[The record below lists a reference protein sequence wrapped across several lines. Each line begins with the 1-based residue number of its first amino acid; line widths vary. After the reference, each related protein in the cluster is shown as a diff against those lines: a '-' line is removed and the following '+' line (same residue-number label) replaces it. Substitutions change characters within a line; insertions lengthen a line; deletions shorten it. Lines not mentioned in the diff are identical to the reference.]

1 MTAPRGPLGQVP
13 YPGLLD
19 PERLSGLGTPL
30 PAVPRE
36 VLELGPAVVG
46 ATGGSGTRVVA
57 TILRRAGLYIGN
69 DLNESDDALRFGD
82 YSSRWIDTYLALG
95 RAVSASVKQAMVE
108 DLNHVLGAHCAPLES
123 SPGRWGWKEPRSIY
137 LLPIYVEH
145 LPSLRFVHIVR
156 DGRDMA
162 LSTNQ
167 NQLQMH
173 ADAAGIDPDLADPV
187 RSIALW
193 SWINLETAEYGAREL
208 GDRYMR
214 IRFEDLCSDPVG
226 VTRSLYAFLQLDAFP
241 APAVDIVASPETI
254 GRWRTAEPE
263 LRAQLEDVGG
273 EALRTFAY
281 PL

>member
-1 MTAPRGPLGQVP
+1 MLALPRG
-13 YPGLLD
+13 
-19 PERLSGLGTPL
+19 
-30 PAVPRE
+30 

-57 TILRRAGLYIGN
+57 RILQRAGLYIGN
-69 DLNESDDALRFGD
+69 DLNESDDPLRFGD
-82 YSSRWIDTYLALG
+82 YSSRWIDTYLELG
-95 RAVSASVKQAMVE
+95 RAVSASVEQAMLE
-108 DLNHVLGAHCAPLES
+108 DLNQVLGAHCAPLAS
-123 SPGRWGWKEPRSIY
+123 SPVRWGWKEPRSIF
-137 LLPIYVEH
+137 LLPFYVAH
-145 LPSLRFVHIVR
+145 LPSLRFVHVVR

-173 ADAAGIDPDLADPV
+173 ADAAGIDPDLPEPV

-193 SWINLETAEYGAREL
+193 SWINLETAAYGEREL
-208 GDRYMR
+208 GDRYLR

-226 VTRSLYAFLQLDAFP
+226 VTRSLYAFLALDAYP
-241 APAVDIVASPETI
+241 APAVDLVDLPETI
-254 GRWRTAEPE
+254 GRWRAAEPE
-263 LRAQLEDVGG
+263 LLAQLEEVAG